1 MKKLLFLLLLPTCLS
16 AQTLVPMSTFPNS
29 TPDLTTYIVGLKFV
43 GGTWTNYKFAYGA
56 IGGGTVTSITAGA
69 GLSGGTITTAGTIF
83 MPSVG
88 TAGTYGDASHYASF
102 TTDAQGRVS
111 GTTVRSLPFTLGA
124 APFGSEGTT
133 TKVLHGNASGLFTW
147 SPVSLVNDVTGNLP
161 VSNLNGGTSAS
172 SSTYWRGDGSW
183 GTPPGSTYSAG
194 AGLTLSTGSFSVNTS
209 QNIATLSNLTSNGYI
224 KTSGGVGTLSI
235 ESQINLASEVTGNLP
250 VSNLNSGASASSST
264 FWRGDGSW
272 STPVGTTYTF
282 STGLTNTSSVI
293 TVNTSQNIA
302 TLSNLT
308 SNGVV
313 HTSGGIGTLTSSLVS
328 LSSDVTGNL
337 PVTNLNSGTG
347 ASSGTYW
354 RGDGTWGTPAGTTY
368 TAGTGL
374 TLSGGAFSITSPI
387 AMSLG
392 GAGASLTANNG
403 GILYSGASNL
413 AILAG
418 TATANKLLMSG
429 ATSAPYWSNSTYPSS
444 ASATAGYAVLS
455 DGTNF
460 TNVNPIQYTT
470 AASYTTSTTI
480 NSADI
485 RQVLYKITAQSG
497 SLLFNN
503 PTGTWTDG
511 QKLEISIK
519 DNGTPSALTWGT
531 SFGSGFPTT
540 TVAST
545 TLRIGIEWNSSTSL
559 FEIIAQK

>member
-1 MKKLLFLLLLPTCLS
+1 
-16 AQTLVPMSTFPNS
+16 
-29 TPDLTTYIVGLKFV
+29 
-43 GGTWTNYKFAYGA
+43 
-56 IGGGTVTSITAGA
+56 
-69 GLSGGTITTAGTIF
+69 
-83 MPSVG
+83 
-88 TAGTYGDASHYASF
+88 
-102 TTDAQGRVS
+102 
-111 GTTVRSLPFTLGA
+111 
-124 APFGSEGTT
+124 
-133 TKVLHGNASGLFTW
+133 
-147 SPVSLVNDVTGNLP
+147 
-161 VSNLNGGTSAS
+161 
-172 SSTYWRGDGSW
+172 
-183 GTPPGSTYSAG
+183 
-194 AGLTLSTGSFSVNTS
+194 
-209 QNIATLSNLTSNGYI
+209 
-224 KTSGGVGTLSI
+224 
-235 ESQINLASEVTGNLP
+235 
-250 VSNLNSGASASSST
+250 
-264 FWRGDGSW
+264 
-272 STPVGTTYTF
+272 
-282 STGLTNTSSVI
+282 
-293 TVNTSQNIA
+293 
-302 TLSNLT
+302 
-308 SNGVV
+308 
-313 HTSGGIGTLTSSLVS
+313 
-328 LSSDVTGNL
+328 
-337 PVTNLNSGTG
+337 
-347 ASSGTYW
+347 
-354 RGDGTWGTPAGTTY
+354 
-368 TAGTGL
+368 
-374 TLSGGAFSITSPI
+374 
-387 AMSLG
+387 MSLG